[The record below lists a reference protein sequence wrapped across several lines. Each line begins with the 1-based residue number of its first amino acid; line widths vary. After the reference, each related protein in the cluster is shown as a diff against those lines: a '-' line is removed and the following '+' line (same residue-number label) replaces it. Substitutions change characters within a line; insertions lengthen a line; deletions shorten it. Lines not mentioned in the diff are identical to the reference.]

1 MESYGVPG
9 SRHWIWRSSVSTSLR
24 FPCVSMPLAS
34 PTSKTSGAMAD
45 SPWCWQPWSCC
56 TELCEWCIVKT
67 CEVCL
72 FFDTLPW
79 FLLQN
84 PKGHGFFIQRE
95 FLNCGRMVHRAGYY
109 IPYTMQI
116 FQFCR
121 RHFGHC
127 KNKPW
132 EEEVWEI
139 WYVFEV
145 GSVMQVCEFTH
156 FQAIVTHPFTTEW
169 NSQPYCAIRYCDGV
183 WVLFKHRCTCFA
195 LQLTWRMW
203 CGLHSGWPGS
213 NLWGFCLTLRWLAW
227 ECWASLWNLSCSQE
241 IKAAIDLGD
250 IEVAGSNLDS
260 LS

>member
-72 FFDTLPW
+72 LFDTLPW

-84 PKGHGFFIQRE
+84 HKGHGFFIQRE
-95 FLNCGRMVHRAGYY
+95 FLNCGRLVHRAGYY

-127 KNKPW
+127 QTIRERNRW
-132 EEEVWEI
+132 CDAGVWI
-139 WYVFEV
+139 YSLPSHGAAPFYYR
-145 GSVMQVCEFTH
+145 MK
-156 FQAIVTHPFTTEW
+156 FTTLL
-169 NSQPYCAIRYCDGV
+169 RYCDGV
-183 WVLFKHRCTCFA
+183 WFLFKHRCTCFWFA
-195 LQLTWRMW
+195 AHLTY
-203 CGLHSGWPGS
+203 
-213 NLWGFCLTLRWLAW
+213 AV
-227 ECWASLWNLSCSQE
+227 WA
-241 IKAAIDLGD
+241 A
-250 IEVAGSNLDS
+250 
-260 LS
+260 

>member
-72 FFDTLPW
+72 LFDTLPW

-95 FLNCGRMVHRAGYY
+95 FLSCGRMVHRAGYY

-127 KNKPW
+127 QTNRERNRFGKFGTCLRLV
-132 EEEVWEI
+132 VWCRC
-139 WYVFEV
+139 VNLLTKAMV
-145 GSVMQVCEFTH
+145 QSTLLLQK
-156 FQAIVTHPFTTEW
+156 FTTLL
-169 NSQPYCAIRYCDGV
+169 RYCDGV
-183 WVLFKHRCTCFA
+183 WFLFKHRCTCFCFA
-195 LQLTWRMW
+195 AYLTY
-203 CGLHSGWPGS
+203 
-213 NLWGFCLTLRWLAW
+213 AV
-227 ECWASLWNLSCSQE
+227 WA
-241 IKAAIDLGD
+241 A
-250 IEVAGSNLDS
+250 
-260 LS
+260 